1 MIKISN
7 LLKSYNRKVALDI
20 DSLFI
25 KEKEI
30 VGILGDN
37 GAGKTTLF
45 SCILNFIKPVK
56 GEIHFKGLDISK
68 TENWKSYTSAFLN
81 EGFLIGFLT
90 PEEYFVFLGKSFG
103 ISKGEVMQYINQ
115 FEDIFN
121 GEILNK
127 KKYIRNFS
135 KGNQKKI
142 GLIGSMIGNPKL
154 VIWDEPFSNLDP
166 STQLKVRK
174 FINLQKD
181 ERTFLISSHDLN
193 HIAETCSRII
203 ILKKGKI
210 VEDLQKGEF
219 SLEELHNFFYS

>member
-1 MIKISN
+1 
-7 LLKSYNRKVALDI
+7 
-20 DSLFI
+20 
-25 KEKEI
+25 
-30 VGILGDN
+30 
-37 GAGKTTLF
+37 
-45 SCILNFIKPVK
+45 
-56 GEIHFKGLDISK
+56 
-68 TENWKSYTSAFLN
+68 
-81 EGFLIGFLT
+81 
-90 PEEYFVFLGKSFG
+90 
-103 ISKGEVMQYINQ
+103 
-115 FEDIFN
+115 
-121 GEILNK
+121 
-127 KKYIRNFS
+127 
-135 KGNQKKI
+135 
-142 GLIGSMIGNPKL
+142 MIGNPKL

>member
-127 KKYIRNFS
+127 KIYKKFFKRKSKKNRINWKYDWKS
-135 KGNQKKI
+135 
-142 GLIGSMIGNPKL
+142 
-154 VIWDEPFSNLDP
+154 
-166 STQLKVRK
+166 
-174 FINLQKD
+174 
-181 ERTFLISSHDLN
+181 
-193 HIAETCSRII
+193 
-203 ILKKGKI
+203 
-210 VEDLQKGEF
+210 
-219 SLEELHNFFYS
+219 